1 MKRGGDDRKEE
12 PHPHQPNFHG
22 NAGFHGDG
30 GFGGGELRYWR
41 NDGPAAGD
49 GRFGDGAFG
58 RGRGFSRA
66 PFPRKR
72 NFSSFECPDGSDV
85 AKLFVGGIA
94 RTTTE
99 EEIRRVFEKY
109 GDIIEVVMVQ
119 DKKTSKQQE
128 YCFVKYFSMDA
139 ADRAI
144 AAVNNELIF
153 PGGTA
158 PVRVRYADGERER
171 AAASV
176 VQHKLYVNG
185 LNKQASNEEV
195 REIFASYGLVEDVYL
210 LFDDCKQRRGC
221 GFITFSHREMA
232 VAAINGLHGTYVM
245 KGCDQPLIVRFAD
258 PKKPRIRELREAP
271 DSRDF
276 HGGTALGILG
286 APPYENATINGAEPP
301 TPFANPIKSPSSSM
315 VHQLIHQQTALN
327 LNHGNIVQ
335 PGDTRMAC
343 DQTPESTSKHQMVPV
358 TSVDTNGAAI
368 SFQSPSPAVAI
379 CDSVE
384 DDPDCEWSEHVCPD
398 GYKYYFNCVTYESR
412 WEKPEEYS
420 MYEEQLH
427 KSEQQFRNLPDT
439 QVQQLPQSDAP
450 SDEQSSLMQAM
461 ECESGCSQPEN
472 GLKLMSCAEEHNL
485 QNFTTD
491 TDRDISPAFVQQS
504 GSPLFN
510 PNLDSEDSTNLMLST
525 GMHI

>member
-1 MKRGGDDRKEE
+1 MKRGSGDRKEE
-12 PHPHQPNFHG
+12 PHPHQHDSQG

-30 GFGGGELRYWR
+30 GFGGGGGELRYWR

-49 GRFGDGAFG
+49 GGFGDGAFG
-58 RGRGFSRA
+58 RGRGFSRGQ
-66 PFPRKR
+66 FPRKR
-72 NFSSFECPDGSDV
+72 TFSSCECPDGSNV
-85 AKLFVGGIA
+85 AKIFVGGIA
-94 RTTTE
+94 RMTTE
-99 EEIRRVFEKY
+99 EEICRVFEKY
-109 GDIIEVVMVQ
+109 GEIIEVVMVQ

-128 YCFVKYFSMDA
+128 YCFVKYFSMEA

-144 AAVNNELIF
+144 AALNNELIF
-153 PGGTA
+153 PGGIA

-171 AAASV
+171 AAPSV
-176 VQHKLYVNG
+176 VQHKLFVNG

-210 LFDDCKQRRGC
+210 LFDDFKQRRGC

-258 PKKPRIRELREAP
+258 PKKPRIRELREAL

-276 HGGTALGILG
+276 HGGMAPVSFHFGILG
-286 APPYENATINGAEPP
+286 APPYENATIKGAEPP
-301 TPFANPIKSPSSSM
+301 TPFANPIQSPSSSV
-315 VHQLIHQQTALN
+315 VHQLFHQQTALN
-327 LNHGNIVQ
+327 LNHGNIMQ
-335 PGDTRMAC
+335 PGDSRMAC
-343 DQTPESTSKHQMVPV
+343 NQTPESTSKQQMVPI

-368 SFQSPSPAVAI
+368 SSQSASPAVAR

-398 GYKYYFNCVTYESR
+398 GYKYYFNCMTFESR

-427 KSEQQFRNLPDT
+427 KSEQQLQNLPDT
-439 QVQQLPQSDAP
+439 QVQQLPQSDAR
-450 SDEQSSLMQAM
+450 SAEQSSLTQAM

-472 GLKLMSCAEEHNL
+472 GLKLMSCAEEHN
-485 QNFTTD
+485 QSTTD
-491 TDRDISPAFVQQS
+491 RVISPAFVQQ
-504 GSPLFN
+504 
-510 PNLDSEDSTNLMLST
+510 
-525 GMHI
+525 